1 MRRHRRLVSWTGVAG
16 TGLGL
21 GAIALAAALSPTFS
35 LTASAVSDLGGP
47 DAANPWLL
55 NGGLIAAAFV
65 GLPFA
70 GVLWA
75 TARHALERLGA
86 VAFWSSLAALV
97 LVGLYPTGTAPH
109 APAAIAYFV
118 LFTFGM
124 WLHGSGAALAGDV
137 ERGLAAIWLGIT
149 HVLAWLGWAAVG
161 PEGLAIPELAGSLLL
176 LAWIG
181 LTTRWVQRSSR
192 WARD

>member
-1 MRRHRRLVSWTGVAG
+1 MRRHRRLVTWTGIAG
-16 TGLGL
+16 SVVGL
-21 GAIALAAALSPTFS
+21 GAIAVAAALSPTFS
-35 LTASAVSDLGGP
+35 LTASAVSDLGAA

-75 TARHALERLGA
+75 TARDALERLGA

-109 APAAIAYFV
+109 APAAITYFV

-137 ERGLAAIWLGIT
+137 RRGLAAIWLGII
-149 HVLAWLGWAAVG
+149 HVLAWLVWAAVG
-161 PEGLAIPELAGSLLL
+161 PDGLALPELVGSLLL
-176 LAWIG
+176 LAWVG

-192 WARD
+192 WARG